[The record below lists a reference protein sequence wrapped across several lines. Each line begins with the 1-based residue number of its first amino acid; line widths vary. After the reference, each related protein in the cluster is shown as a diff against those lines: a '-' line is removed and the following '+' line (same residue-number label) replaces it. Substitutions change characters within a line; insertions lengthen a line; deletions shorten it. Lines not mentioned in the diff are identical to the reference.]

1 MMIPSFISAVIML
14 ILLFINWK
22 YTPTTPSFFGYKSR
36 LSVKNDK
43 TWVYA
48 NKLANKIFLFNIII
62 LIVLSLIAPYLFEEE
77 TAVVF
82 PLYTFTVLSILVVP
96 IVEILLRR
104 EFDKNGIRK
113 DRL

>member
-1 MMIPSFISAVIML
+1 MMIPSFISAAIML
-14 ILLFINWK
+14 VFLFISWK

-36 LSVKNDK
+36 LSVKNDE

-48 NKLANKIFLFNIII
+48 NKLANKIFLFNIIA
-62 LIVLSLIAPYLFEEE
+62 LIFLSLIAPYLFEEE
-77 TAVVF
+77 TAELF
-82 PLYTFTVLSILVVP
+82 PLYTFTVLSVLVVP
-96 IVEILLRR
+96 VVEILLRR